1 MQLIGML
8 DSPYVR
14 RTAIAM
20 ALLGLPFEHHAV
32 SVFSTFAQFQG
43 INPVVKAP
51 TLVCDD
57 GTILMDSSLI
67 ISYAEALAA
76 PHRLMPKDLSALQHD
91 LHLISLSL
99 AACEKAV
106 QTVYERN
113 LRPAEKQHQPWLDRI
128 HGQLLAAYGL
138 LEAASKKSNWAV
150 ADGQISLAM
159 ITIAVVWRFTAEML
173 PEVARTTD
181 YPTIAALS
189 AQMEQLPAFI
199 AYPPAGP
206 GVPSAP

>member
-14 RTAIAM
+14 RTAISM
-20 ALLGLPFEHHAV
+20 QLLGVPFEHHAV

-51 TLVCDD
+51 TLICDD
-57 GTILMDSSLI
+57 GTILMDSTLI

-76 PHRLMPKDLSALQHD
+76 PRSLMPASLPALQHD
-91 LHLISLSL
+91 LHLISLCL

-106 QTVYERN
+106 QTVYEHN
-113 LRPAEKQHQPWLDRI
+113 LRPADKQHLPWLDRI
-128 HGQLLAAYGL
+128 YGQLLAAYGL
-138 LEAASKKSNWAV
+138 LETASKKSTWIV

-159 ITIAVVWRFTAEML
+159 ITIAVLWRFTLDML
-173 PEVARTTD
+173 PEIAIASS
-181 YPTIAALS
+181 YPTIAQLS
-189 AQMEQLPAFI
+189 AALEQLPAFL
-199 AYPPAGP
+199 AYPPSGP
-206 GVPSAP
+206 GVPSAA